1 MNDLGVRG
9 IRFNLSSGGGPSQA
23 DEIRL
28 LAERIAPL
36 GWSVSFFM
44 DADRITEM
52 EPFLSSL
59 PCDIILDHRAH
70 IPAEQGIHHP
80 AAPVL
85 CRLLEEEHI
94 WIKLSALCIDSVKK
108 DFSDTAAVGKALC
121 RINPDRCLWGSDWPH
136 PLLYESR
143 SDFPNDS
150 DMLDLLYEQVYEQAG
165 DEETFRKILSDNPAK
180 AYGF

>member
-9 IRFNLSSGGGPSQA
+9 IRFNLSSGGGPSQT

-52 EPFLSSL
+52 EPFLRSL

-80 AAPVL
+80 AFPVL
-85 CRLLEEEHI
+85 CRLLEEERI
-94 WIKLSALCIDSVKK
+94 WIKLSALCIDSVKRLFRYRCGRK
-108 DFSDTAAVGKALC
+108 STVQNKPGPVSLGKRLAASSSL
-121 RINPDRCLWGSDWPH
+121 
-136 PLLYESR
+136 
-143 SDFPNDS
+143 
-150 DMLDLLYEQVYEQAG
+150 
-165 DEETFRKILSDNPAK
+165 
-180 AYGF
+180 